1 MIHREELFE
10 ILEKCVCQMNS
21 EELLEQLEK
30 LNVPAGQVK
39 DLSEVFAQS
48 EAQSLI
54 REEVI
59 DGISTKR
66 ITSVIFD

>member
-1 MIHREELFE
+1 
-10 ILEKCVCQMNS
+10 MNS
-21 EELLEQLEK
+21 EELLEQLEN

-59 DGISTKR
+59 DGVSTKR